1 MIGYAIGD
9 GLTDL
14 ESRHFQ
20 IVAVGPAHNG
30 LGPDLRDWTTIPA
43 YRERIERARRD
54 RCLTKTKGQK
64 NEVAK

>member
-14 ESRHFQ
+14 ESRHWQ
-20 IVAVGPAHNG
+20 IVELTPVRNG
-30 LGPDLRDWTTIPA
+30 LGPDTRDWTTLPA

-54 RCLTKTKGQK
+54 RCLTKTKGQN

>member
-14 ESRHFQ
+14 ESMHWQ
-20 IVAVGPAHNG
+20 IVELGPVRNG
-30 LGPDLRDWTTIPA
+30 LGPDKRDWRTLQA

-54 RCLTKTKGQK
+54 RGLTKTKGTK
-64 NEVAK
+64 NEMAE